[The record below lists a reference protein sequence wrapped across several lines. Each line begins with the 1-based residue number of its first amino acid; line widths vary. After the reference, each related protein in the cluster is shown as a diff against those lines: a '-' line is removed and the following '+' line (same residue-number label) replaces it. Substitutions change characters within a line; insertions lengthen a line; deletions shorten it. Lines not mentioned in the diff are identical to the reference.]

1 MQALRDSW
9 NRLDVYHLIIIFL
22 VISGL
27 SAVYLTKN
35 VSFLLQLIVAP
46 IVAIILDIAINYAKT
61 KHMIKPLTAAITG
74 LIIALVLPASLMY
87 VAAASAIAIVSK
99 HVIKWKGR
107 NLFNPAA
114 LGILAVTL
122 IFAVDT
128 SWWISASL
136 LTLLGFLVVFKLGR
150 LRTSLAFLAV
160 YLVLVY
166 ATTQQ
171 ILPDM
176 TAIFFATIML
186 IEPKTSPYTKKGMIV
201 FGIAT
206 AVLVVA
212 IQPLQLGKD
221 PFLIGLLTMNLF
233 TGLINKKL
241 K

>member
-1 MQALRDSW
+1 MSQIRDSW
-9 NRLDVYHLIIIFL
+9 DRLDVYHLILIFL

-35 VSFLLQLIVAP
+35 ISFLLQLVVAP
-46 IVAIILDIAINYAKT
+46 LVAALLDIAINYAKT
-61 KHMIKPLTAAITG
+61 RSVIKPLTAMISG
-74 LIIALVLPASLMY
+74 LIIALVLPASLIY

-99 HVIKWKGR
+99 HVIRWKGR
-107 NLFNPAA
+107 KVFNPAA
-114 LGILAVTL
+114 FGVILAAF
-122 IFAVDT
+122 IFGTDT
-128 SWWISASL
+128 SWWISVSL

-150 LRTSLAFLAV
+150 LRTSLAFLAA
-160 YLVLVY
+160 YFVLVY

-206 AVLVVA
+206 ALLAVGV
-212 IQPLQLGKD
+212 QPLQLGKD
-221 PFLIGLLTMNLF
+221 TFLVSLLVMNLF